1 MEQWK
6 SRQKTRITI
15 YVPWLFLYLILSRLT
30 LFEVRL
36 KWSETAVFNLSAL
49 VDKHQFKLIKDGNF
63 FRNVFF
69 STQKHAQR
77 IPTKFINVCRNT
89 FISES
94 KHDAVSILL

>member
-1 MEQWK
+1 MV
-6 SRQKTRITI
+6 I
-15 YVPWLFLYLILSRLT
+15 P
-30 LFEVRL
+30 
-36 KWSETAVFNLSAL
+36 ETAVFNLSAL
-49 VDKHQFKLIKDGNF
+49 VAKHQFKLINNTKDGKI

-77 IPTKFINVCRNT
+77 IPTKFINVRRNT